1 MTVYRSPLD
10 VPKFSWSEYEPVT
23 SLSFA
28 DSDDPPGDSY
38 ITSVTHNG
46 DGNYSIGIDRGFGR
60 TFASNGTILFFDVFD
75 GWSLDNWY
83 ERILQVRV
91 TMTTD
96 YAVKTGNPYI
106 GIALNGGAT
115 KSSYPTGTT
124 MSIYLMQRYSSGE
137 GQMVITNPASTLI
150 ASTQNENM
158 PNHGLFTM
166 GPGGNYP
173 GIPTSAPSIR
183 QSHIENGYDNI
194 AGYVSGLLLKQRVA
208 GSGTETI
215 GVTVETRYAVGI

>member
-23 SLSFA
+23 SLTFA
-28 DSDDPPGDSY
+28 DRDDPPGDSY
-38 ITSVTHNG
+38 VTSVTHNG
-46 DGNYSIGIDRGFGR
+46 NGNYSIGIDRSFAR
-60 TFASNGTILFFDVFD
+60 TFASNGTVLFFDVCD

-106 GIALNGGAT
+106 GIMLNGNVTKAT
-115 KSSYPTGTT
+115 YPNTSI
-124 MSIYLMQRYSSGE
+124 MAIYLMQRYSVGE
-137 GQMVITNPASTLI
+137 GQMVITNPGSTLT
-150 ASTQNENM
+150 ASTQNQNM

-173 GIPTSAPSIR
+173 GIPGTAPSIR
-183 QSHIENGYDNI
+183 ESFISAGYN
-194 AGYVSGLLLKQRVA
+194 ATSGYVSGLLLKQRTA

-215 GVTVETRYAVGI
+215 GVTIETRYAVGI